1 VFFHR
6 GHRLRPE
13 LQELRMGIQKA
24 EEAINNSIG
33 CKLHNNNKFIMY
45 FIVAEGKSSMFVLTS
60 FCNSWVFAVFH
71 K

>member
-1 VFFHR
+1 MFQKAEALYQLGDFEMALVFFHR

-24 EEAINNSIG
+24 EEAIKNSIG

-45 FIVAEGKSSMFVLTS
+45 FIVAGLSLS
-60 FCNSWVFAVFH
+60 
-71 K
+71 